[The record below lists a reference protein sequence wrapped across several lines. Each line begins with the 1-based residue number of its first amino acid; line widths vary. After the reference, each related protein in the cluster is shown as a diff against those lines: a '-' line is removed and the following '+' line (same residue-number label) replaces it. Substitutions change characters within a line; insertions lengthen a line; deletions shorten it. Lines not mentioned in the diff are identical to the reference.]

1 MAYHI
6 LHYTA
11 QADVE
16 GWVHAQVEAGLSDL
30 RQAYAE
36 LHEQLDGKQEQKPPE
51 EQQRIR
57 QHVSLH
63 SILSAY
69 LVTGQSC

>member
-1 MAYHI
+1 MHDA
-6 LHYTA
+6 A
-11 QADVE
+11 R
-16 GWVHAQVEAGLSDL
+16 VHAQVEAGLSDL

-57 QHVSLH
+57 QHVSHH
-63 SILSAY
+63 STL
-69 LVTGQSC
+69 QC

>member
-1 MAYHI
+1 MPECICAYMHGE
-6 LHYTA
+6 A
-11 QADVE
+11 R
-16 GWVHAQVEAGLSDL
+16 VHAQVEAGLSDL

-57 QHVSLH
+57 QHVRHH
-63 SILSAY
+63 S
-69 LVTGQSC
+69 TC